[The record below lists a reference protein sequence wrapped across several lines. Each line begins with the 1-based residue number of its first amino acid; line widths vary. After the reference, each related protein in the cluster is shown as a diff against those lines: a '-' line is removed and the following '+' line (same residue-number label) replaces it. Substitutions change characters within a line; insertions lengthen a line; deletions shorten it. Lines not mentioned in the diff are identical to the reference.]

1 MSETIIK
8 DVEQFDTIGSVEIAN
23 KIASGFSVDSYLKLN
38 KWFIPENN
46 SWEIVLKV
54 TFGSRSCFF
63 FGNTNSY
70 YSIVLGRSNS
80 ANGGK
85 LVLYL
90 SSNGS
95 SWDIASGLGDLVLDD
110 DTEYYIKLSYD
121 LTDYKLEAST
131 DGSNWQTSTTITS
144 ALKVYQGLY
153 YIGACWDRST
163 SYLDGSVDLTAT
175 ETYINVNNQLYWKP
189 YVQKTYTYTDYE
201 VQVLKG
207 MVSTFGVRAN
217 GKYDSLV
224 SKRISGSGEVTT
236 TLMKDYDGLSY
247 TTDNTEGLKLDFSQT
262 ILPWKWGYSY
272 LLSTTKYCMLP
283 INESKTFYTDLYGNV
298 RKCGNPTINV
308 ETGECSD
315 FGKYDFLTVA
325 KKFNPQAADTWEM
338 VYKIKYSTSSSY
350 QRVIGAYNNTSLCS
364 LVIGIDN
371 HKLIVWMSS
380 TGTTYNLMSGTVGT
394 TTLANEKVYY
404 IKATFDG
411 SQYKF
416 ELSQDNINWSTEIT
430 LSSSTKLYN
439 NDSYILLGMSEHSNY
454 LRGTMYLDGCYIKK
468 DGVIWWTPI
477 CKKTYTNKIVN
488 YGTDYS
494 SFLIYNLSTGIC
506 SNFSKELLKV
516 NSIFKPGNNSW
527 EIGIKFKTPSTFGSS
542 SNLLLG
548 GNDYFI
554 TPACEVGSSGK
565 FGFGVSSNGSSWDIG
580 WNNHPTTLSTDT
592 WYYAKIV
599 FTGTTYTSYIS
610 TDGENWTSG
619 TSIES
624 SAIQY
629 QAGDTTLQIGNTAY
643 DSSRYYKG
651 EIDLSGFYIKFGSQ
665 IVWKPDFEISEVYN
679 GCLYNYTDD
688 GSATTLNCFV
698 DGDSSIILTPDNSY
712 NDKRLLGTVEI
723 PQHLL

>member
-8 DVEQFDTIGSVEIAN
+8 DIEQFDTIGAVTIVD
-23 KIASGFSVDSYLKLN
+23 KIASNFSSSNYLKMRSYPTNVSNFEICFKFTTLDSFPSVWQSILAQSITN
-38 KWFIPENN
+38 ITTPQIAINTDTLVFGLPDN
-46 SWEIVLKV
+46 SGNWGINDTYQL
-54 TFGSRSCFF
+54 
-63 FGNTNSY
+63 NTNTTY
-70 YSIVLGRSNS
+70 WIKCIWDGSN
-80 ANGGK
+80 K
-85 LVLYL
+85 IL
-90 SSNGS
+90 
-95 SWDIASGLGDLVLDD
+95 DI
-110 DTEYYIKLSYD
+110 
-121 LTDYKLEAST
+121 ST
-131 DGSNWQTSTTITS
+131 DGETYTTVSTHSHTSITWS
-144 ALKVYQGLY
+144 EVCE
-153 YIGACWDRST
+153 IGADIGASPFLSSIDLNE
-163 SYLDGSVDLTAT
+163 SY
-175 ETYINVNNQLYWKP
+175 IKVNNEIWWTP
-189 YVQKTYTYTDYE
+189 YIQKTYTYTDYE

-224 SKRISGSGEVTT
+224 SKRINTIGELTT

-247 TTDNTEGLKLDFSQT
+247 TTDNTENLKLDFSQT

-272 LLSTTKYCMLP
+272 LLNTTKYCMLP

-298 RKCGNPTINV
+298 RKGGNPTIDI
-308 ETGECSD
+308 ETGECSN
-315 FGKYDFLTVA
+315 FGRYDFLTVSE
-325 KKFNPQAADTWEM
+325 KFNPQIADNWEM
-338 VYKIKYSTSSSY
+338 VYKIEYSTSSSY
-350 QRVIGAYNNTSLCS
+350 QRIIGAYNNTSLCS

-380 TGTTYNLMSGTVGT
+380 TGTTYDLMSGTVGT
-394 TTLANEKVYY
+394 TTLTNGTVYY

-416 ELSQDNINWSTEIT
+416 ELSQDNTNWLTEIT
-430 LSSSTKLYN
+430 LNSSTKLYN

-454 LRGTMYLDGCYIKK
+454 LKGIMYLDSCYIKK
-468 DGVIWWTPI
+468 DGVIWWTPV

-494 SFLIYNLSTGIC
+494 SFLMYNLSTGIC

-516 NSIFKPGNNSW
+516 NSIFKPENNSW
-527 EIGIKFKTPSTFGSS
+527 EIGVKFKTPSTFGSS

-554 TPACEVGSSGK
+554 TPACEVTSSGK
-565 FGFGVSSNGSSWDIG
+565 FGFGVSSNGSSWNIG

-599 FTGTTYTSYIS
+599 FTGTVYTSYIS
-610 TDGENWTSG
+610 TDGENWISGIETESTS
-619 TSIES
+619 
-624 SAIQY
+624 IQY

-643 DSSRYYKG
+643 DSNRYYKG
-651 EIDLSGFYIKFGSQ
+651 EIDLSGFYIKFNNEL
-665 IVWKPDFEISEVYN
+665 IWKPDYEIPEIYN

-698 DGDSSIILTPDNSY
+698 DGDSSIILTQDNSY
-712 NDKRLLGTVEI
+712 DNKRFLGTVEI
-723 PQHLL
+723 PVHTVINN